1 MKNHPLATK
10 EVVAMVLI
18 ALLVAVA
25 MLKGINGYL
34 YFAGVAAIAGLG
46 GYVGGR
52 AFEAHKKPS
61 KK

>member
-10 EVVAMVLI
+10 EVVAMILI
-18 ALLVAVA
+18 ALLVIVA
-25 MLKGINGYL
+25 MLMGINGYL

-52 AFEAHKKPS
+52 AIEAHKKPP